1 MIKVLLVFF
10 SVISMLFIPGLIY
23 WWNKWNI
30 TDGAVMINAIIPIF
44 ILMVLC
50 IALHKIISILEEIRD
65 REKKAKTQN

>member
-1 MIKVLLVFF
+1 MEHYRRSGNDKC
-10 SVISMLFIPGLIY
+10 
-23 WWNKWNI
+23 
-30 TDGAVMINAIIPIF
+30 IIPIF